1 MPPGCSLQVFGVSA
15 EDTPARAGL
24 LAENSTH
31 APIYVRGDKV
41 RVVPMRKDSVRA
53 DPAADSKQGFEPN
66 VAFETKMATQAEG
79 ELHAPTPGSLGLVDL
94 DLGTLPDADAKLERL
109 PSNTPV
115 LRAWGEATGVEQRWR
130 QASEADDA
138 SGGMAFQGA
147 SYVSNAATV
156 EVGDSDAESKDGS
169 SNPSPSSSLRER
181 GTWSRYPAP
190 TLDDVIAT
198 ALPMLSAVSS
208 DVSDSARP
216 MLGDAA
222 GAIGSSVATG
232 TSPSSGI
239 ISGTAGR
246 HRAGGDG
253 GGTDGDG
260 DGDGDRGTG
269 GDGQDEHKCEEN
281 ASFRPRACAG
291 AKVAIDE
298 NGGGGEGE
306 GEGRREGR
314 GDVEHVEHVERIPSP
329 TWNWTVRV
337 QAAAMPR
344 KARLRLYLEQRS
356 SLPSPGLTLEEA
368 RDAMKEWTPEM
379 DKSLLEL
386 LGAVGIEPVSRSCC
400 ARVCVITVVHMLL
413 HLQLNNVVQNKF
425 RTRFIFL
432 CRRVERAMLR
442 TKHAIRTDSS
452 RKPAIAHMVCPLPLP
467 LLPAIRTAE
476 RRSGVGSSRGRVE
489 SVVL

>member
-1 MPPGCSLQVFGVSA
+1 MVGLKALSTPAEGSLMNGFHDRDSQPHPGQQAHPVPPGCSLQVFGVSA
-15 EDTPARAGL
+15 EGTPVRAGL
-24 LAENSTH
+24 LVENSTH
-31 APIYVRGDKV
+31 APIYVPGDEV
-41 RVVPMRKDSVRA
+41 RVVPVRKDSVRA
-53 DPAADSKQGFEPN
+53 DPSADSKQGLEPN
-66 VAFETKMATQAEG
+66 VAFETKFAAAQAGG
-79 ELHAPTPGSLGLVDL
+79 ELHAPTPGSQGLVDL

-130 QASEADDA
+130 SASEADDP
-138 SGGMAFQGA
+138 SGMAFQGE

-181 GTWSRYPAP
+181 GTWSRYPTP

-208 DVSDSARP
+208 DISESTRP
-216 MLGDAA
+216 ILGDVA
-222 GAIGSSVATG
+222 GVIGSSA
-232 TSPSSGI
+232 SPPSGI
-239 ISGTAGR
+239 IPEAAAGR
-246 HRAGGDG
+246 QMVDGDG

-260 DGDGDRGTG
+260 DGDGDGGTDG
-269 GDGQDEHKCEEN
+269 DDGQDENKRRES

-291 AKVAIDE
+291 ANDANDE
-298 NGGGGEGE
+298 SVGEGE
-306 GEGRREGR
+306 GEDDGEGE
-314 GDVEHVEHVERIPSP
+314 GHGVGGVERVERVPSL
-329 TWNWTVRV
+329 TWNWAVRV

-386 LGAVGIEPVSRSCC
+386 LGAAGIESVSRSCY
-400 ARVCVITVVHMLL
+400 ARVCATSIVPML
-413 HLQLNNVVQNKF
+413 HLQQRMSF
-425 RTRFIFL
+425 RM
-432 CRRVERAMLR
+432 VSR
-442 TKHAIRTDSS
+442 TIPSY
-452 RKPAIAHMVCPLPLP
+452 
-467 LLPAIRTAE
+467 
-476 RRSGVGSSRGRVE
+476 
-489 SVVL
+489 

>member
-15 EDTPARAGL
+15 EGTPSSVRAGL
-24 LAENSTH
+24 LAESSTH

-41 RVVPMRKDSVRA
+41 RVVPVRKDSVRS
-53 DPAADSKQGFEPN
+53 DPAADSKQGFESN
-66 VAFETKMATQAEG
+66 VAFETKLAAG
-79 ELHAPTPGSLGLVDL
+79 HAADELHAPPPGSPGLV
-94 DLGTLPDADAKLERL
+94 DLGTLPDADAKFERL

-130 QASEADDA
+130 SASEADDA
-138 SGGMAFQGA
+138 SGMAFTGA

-169 SNPSPSSSLRER
+169 SNPSPSTSLRDR
-181 GTWSRYPAP
+181 GTWPRYS

-216 MLGDAA
+216 IL
-222 GAIGSSVATG
+222 GSSVAT
-232 TSPSSGI
+232 SPSHPGGVI
-239 ISGTAGR
+239 PETAGR
-246 HRAGGDG
+246 QRIGRDG
-253 GGTDGDG
+253 GGADGDAE
-260 DGDGDRGTG
+260 
-269 GDGQDEHKCEEN
+269 DESKHEES

-291 AKVAIDE
+291 AKDANDANVGE
-298 NGGGGEGE
+298 EGE
-306 GEGRREGR
+306 GA
-314 GDVEHVEHVERIPSP
+314 VERIPSP
-329 TWNWTVRV
+329 SPTWDWAVRV

-344 KARLRLYLEQRS
+344 KARLRLYLEQRP

-386 LGAVGIEPVSRSCC
+386 LGAAGIEPVSRSRCAYIRVRHHDCAHDVLLSASRTSCSVVSKTLMSPFFRVSDVRCC
-400 ARVCVITVVHMLL
+400 ADVV
-413 HLQLNNVVQNKF
+413 
-425 RTRFIFL
+425 RT
-432 CRRVERAMLR
+432 
-442 TKHAIRTDSS
+442 
-452 RKPAIAHMVCPLPLP
+452 
-467 LLPAIRTAE
+467 
-476 RRSGVGSSRGRVE
+476 GSSRRLALSHMPAVAATNACLFCFPAEGGRGVGASHGCIE